1 MSGRGTR
8 RLYYKIRDVQAGLP
22 EIWEF
27 FASWMQT
34 RLTFSCRLHGSPA
47 RFQFRYPGCRG
58 QKDFYLM
65 LSDSDEDSE
74 DFFIAAQSA
83 EDKET
88 ACSEE
93 NCEESVVAEK
103 RIVAPGSTEGIQQMA
118 AQTEEVMQFVLVEKH
133 SFLEY
138 VPSTTEL
145 RRCYSM
151 PMLSSPVAS
160 EHTRE
165 ERLNQEVPI
174 RVPVRDEHSTRCK
187 EADPA
192 TPSAKSVLDLRTA
205 WKLVRTRVGSD
216 RSLSTTMVGDSM
228 HGGSS
233 WDLEVDTSTET
244 AETSSHTSASP
255 RSVSHRRMIRKSRLS
270 PALLAFGDNT
280 LVNRG
285 RGQVRRTAK
294 GCRSCLARLGLAMAP
309 SLPGE
314 VLQPVLEFLG
324 TSLSAA
330 VPCCH
335 GTSQAASQG
344 DAAVFRPLTFCKSG
358 PSPGENAGHRDQLA
372 RCGHVARIR
381 HPELTWRDVA
391 KVLAT
396 LDDCPVWWSEVP
408 CTGAVPSHRQGLA
421 LCGAP
426 GPQERAVLFGG
437 NTSVRVAGGWQSSP
451 TLCMVDLPPDDYGSV
466 KFTTI
471 EPSNPSTPWPCSR
484 WGATLTTTSQAH
496 PAGPALLWG
505 GWSREGDTDI
515 PWMLRFQP
523 DGPRWSE
530 LCCENRPPAA
540 AFHTAT
546 GLPDK
551 KRLALVGGLGNG
563 SSRDA
568 VWTFDSS
575 TERFHKLCDG
585 GPAPAGHVAA
595 ADDEAQRLI
604 VCFGVR
610 RSQPF
615 VEDNFMKTTSVLDLR
630 MGRWDPDAWKGVGD
644 PSDQDAAPA
653 APLARRNAA
662 AASLGH
668 RIIVSGGYNDE
679 EFTSLEDTWSFN
691 MRSGMWAQMAEQ
703 GAPRME
709 GHKAILS
716 GLDMFTFGGHALL
729 GRFPRPTVSVHRL
742 SLGKADP
749 LRLFSDTDESRQLCR
764 PEMDNPSQGYPVPGG
779 GGPDLSDR
787 LAASAEYRRWVK
799 EVDVAL
805 GSGGEVPSFTELWI
819 ELNKRPAV
827 QGRSR
832 SPRSSSD
839 PRARFDGW
847 SQGRRSRWHSA
858 QEALQLLLDSLSQ
871 FEASASG
878 RSITGQELSAS
889 MRKHSREF
897 SIQKTP
903 FEKLGKLLQLAAQDG
918 WIRLTWTGDSMSV
931 QILDLPTNGVA
942 NLANAWEHEK
952 DVGIRLEPARPPI
965 LREVRRVDRV
975 QHVALKPAPYAAPL
989 ADIGG
994 FPHLRQRAVA
1004 RLSASERGKLR
1015 SVTPERGRT
1024 KRETKPGT
1032 SNAASAPA
1040 APLSREDALQSLQQ
1054 AFETLKDLPQ
1064 GKGDLDSARALC
1076 QPSVMRHASPEVR
1089 LWAAKC
1095 LAEVLRIFVPSPPFE
1110 TERFRPIL
1118 ELFLEQLASLNPSTQ
1133 TYAYSFGLLERLE
1146 EIRGFMLVFD
1156 CAASDVESLI
1166 ISLAK
1171 TCIGAAKAARQ
1182 SGRIGATEDAQR
1194 RLEAL
1199 LARLLSDVLLEADEV
1214 PQAVL
1219 EQLLEEIVER
1229 KSPGAAM
1236 VRQVLSNFTTFKSQR
1251 VALPLND
1258 LLNKSLFLSEDDQ
1271 AELSQDRLEGLLNA
1285 TYELYCIHPS
1295 LVVRVLPNL
1304 HADLQCAK
1312 PDRRRAITAF
1322 IAQLLAHQ
1330 HTDSSGAAS
1339 CGMALSS
1346 SSGIAGLVERFQDR
1360 LADADDRV
1368 RMTALEG
1375 ASAVLQ
1381 SVVATGCQEDDPA
1394 GSASMAAAESIRTK
1408 VAHRCLDPNDAVR
1421 LRAVEICTHI
1431 ALASDDGLAFMLPN
1445 LPEICKRIL
1454 DKKPRIREACAQASA
1469 QLYAQHALPHW
1480 LKGEGQKAQKLCWIP
1495 QLLCEAYS
1503 VFCGARLG
1511 YVAQIEELLEQHLL
1525 GCGAGLPQDQRALA
1539 LVGLCS
1545 SALGGPEA
1553 ARQGLGMLLSKKR
1566 DAHRALRRFVRARL
1580 ENAAPLGEARSS
1592 GSSLL
1597 PGESNEGGTPAV
1609 PFADLFENLAK
1620 WSPTLDDKY
1629 ARPEALGLH
1638 LRSLDAVRDKTLWA
1652 HLDHL
1657 LDPDMQDSTC
1667 KMSEQVCELDRLLRV
1682 HRLGEIAPLI
1692 RRALMATWLLP
1703 DQVAALLD
1711 VWTGQAG
1718 EEAKLAP
1725 DMVAAARTTVA
1736 YLPQYFVGAFVP
1748 FVGEMV
1754 KLLQDCSQED
1764 AQTILQALSRLQKQM
1779 VCLDGMSQKL
1789 DETGFPELLLEAL
1802 HVMVPPFQSSAR
1814 KFVRILLLL
1823 SDDCRASVVQQ
1834 LLSWADGYL
1843 RGGGEDCEGEVE
1855 AGSTRIVALHL
1866 AAAILEN
1873 AADCGEACRDY
1884 DWKPLLEI
1892 AQNILLHPPAGASE
1906 SESSLQLLQFA
1917 AAEVVAAGSTA
1928 SFLASVMQGFRSS
1941 MQGST
1946 AIVPV
1951 TDTSQVSSDG
1961 LLLHLACASLRSLR
1975 LGCVELSSAL
1985 LAQLSETCGDLVADG
2000 RPASDGDTLLHA
2012 LQKFQKH
2019 AKLKIADRLR
2029 LCTTLPSIFC
2039 FGQKK
2044 HRDAGQKML
2053 QGWLRTAQQGS
2064 QPGLL
2069 DFSVACFVHF
2079 LSRLQ
2084 IFEREAAAVSAFPE
2098 SSKVSSFFC
2107 EALLHC
2113 DSQGAELLGTAL
2125 RVCDRTRYFV
2135 DREDCTS
2142 SVRTAASVLRYVAEK
2157 RCPELGLQA
2166 AALLQGAARGSM
2178 PAQLFAVD
2186 PIVEQRL
2193 NAAVLKDRHNEQERV
2208 PETPALQ
2215 DVGQASE
2222 SSPQTQVLRVPEA
2235 SMLEDASVLTTP
2247 QRRPSLLK
2255 RGSGSSPQTPSPGS
2269 NKRSLTGG
2277 AVSAA
2282 LAAQSSKKAKK
2293 QRRSIELRAREVKH
2307 PNGVLTRRDEHRPDR
2322 ERPSAFNRRR
2332 SRSRHREVSL
2342 HRFRELDQPLRQN
2355 FVRRPPFYS
2364 YHKTIVQRRCAMHW
2378 TSDLGEAELR
2388 RRLSQETEQREAL
2401 LHALQRLCR
2410 SAEFCRDR
2418 LSDMQQKCE
2427 ELSANLRKETEASD
2441 VLEQSLAKA
2450 QARVRRLDDQVQ
2462 AQEFLASQ
2470 RPGNAN
2476 FVFGKKK
2483 SLDKHWARPLSD
2495 FPFQLK
2501 ACFEA
2506 ARCKRKPDFGTLG
2519 REDSEASER
2528 PQVCTEV
2535 AVWCPTPGGIGSCL
2549 GAARCQLDFL
2559 PLQRGTSLDKTAAE
2573 ARLREYLD
2581 EAAAAEQKICEKL
2594 KLCLLP
2600 ACTPS
2605 SQTSC
2610 DLLCGT
2616 CPCQA
2621 GAALAASGLGV
2632 PA

>member
-1 MSGRGTR
+1 M
-8 RLYYKIRDVQAGLP
+8 A
-22 EIWEF
+22 
-27 FASWMQT
+27 
-34 RLTFSCRLHGSPA
+34 
-47 RFQFRYPGCRG
+47 
-58 QKDFYLM
+58 
-65 LSDSDEDSE
+65 
-74 DFFIAAQSA
+74 
-83 EDKET
+83 
-88 ACSEE
+88 
-93 NCEESVVAEK
+93 
-103 RIVAPGSTEGIQQMA
+103 A
-118 AQTEEVMQFVLVEKH
+118 AQTEEVMHFVLVEKH

-138 VPSTTEL
+138 VPSTTDL
-145 RRCYSM
+145 RRCHSM

-165 ERLNQEVPI
+165 ERLNQEVPKLI
-174 RVPVRDEHSTRCK
+174 RGPVRDEHSTRCK

-192 TPSAKSVLDLRTA
+192 SPGAESVPDLRTA
-205 WKLVRTRVGSD
+205 WKLARTRVGSD

-228 HGGSS
+228 QGGSS

-244 AETSSHTSASP
+244 TETSSHTSASP

-285 RGQVRRTAK
+285 PRGPGPKAE
-294 GCRSCLARLGLAMAP
+294 GCRSCLAQLGSAMAP

-372 RCGHVARIR
+372 RCGRVARIR

-496 PAGPALLWG
+496 PSGPALLWG

-530 LCCENRPPAA
+530 LRCENRPPAA

-575 TERFHKLCDG
+575 TEQFHKLCDG

-749 LRLFSDTDESRQLCR
+749 LRLFSDTDESRPLCR

-799 EVDVAL
+799 EVDLAL
-805 GSGGEVPSFTELWI
+805 GSGEEVPSFTELWI

-847 SQGRRSRWHSA
+847 SQERRPRWHSA

-931 QILDLPTNGVA
+931 QILDLPRNGVA
-942 NLANAWEHEK
+942 NLADAWEHEK
-952 DVGIRLEPARPPI
+952 
-965 LREVRRVDRV
+965 
-975 QHVALKPAPYAAPL
+975 
-989 ADIGG
+989 
-994 FPHLRQRAVA
+994 
-1004 RLSASERGKLR
+1004 
-1015 SVTPERGRT
+1015 
-1024 KRETKPGT
+1024 
-1032 SNAASAPA
+1032 APA

-1054 AFETLKDLPQ
+1054 AFETLKTLPQ

-1258 LLNKSLFLSEDDQ
+1258 LLNKSLFLSEDGQ

-1330 HTDSSGAAS
+1330 HTDSSGVS
-1339 CGMALSS
+1339 CGMALAT
-1346 SSGIAGLVERFQDR
+1346 SSGIAGLVERFQER

-1381 SVVATGCQEDDPA
+1381 SVVAIGCQEDDPA
-1394 GSASMAAAESIRTK
+1394 GSASMAAAEGIRTK

-1511 YVAQIEELLEQHLL
+1511 YVAQIEELIEQHIL

-1545 SALGGPEA
+1545 SALCGPEA
-1553 ARQGLGMLLSKKR
+1553 AKHGLGMLLSKKR
-1566 DAHRALRRFVRARL
+1566 DAHKALRRFVRARL
-1580 ENAAPLGEARSS
+1580 ENASPLGEVRS
-1592 GSSLL
+1592 SSLL
-1597 PGESNEGGTPAV
+1597 PSESNEGETPAV

-1638 LRSLDAVRDKTLWA
+1638 LRSLDAVRDKLLWA

-1667 KMSEQVCELDRLLRV
+1667 KMSDQVCELDRLLRV

-1725 DMVAAARTTVA
+1725 DMVTAARATVA
-1736 YLPQYFVGAFVP
+1736 YLPKYFVGAFVP

-1764 AQTILQALSRLQKQM
+1764 AQTILQALSRLQKQV
-1779 VCLDGMSQKL
+1779 VCLGGLSQKL
-1789 DETGFPELLLEAL
+1789 DETGLPELLLQAL

-1823 SDDCRASVVQQ
+1823 SDDCRASVVKQ

-1843 RGGGEDCEGEVE
+1843 RGGGEGETGETGEGELE
-1855 AGSTRIVALHL
+1855 AGSTRVVALHL

-1892 AQNILLHPPAGASE
+1892 AQNILLRPPAGASE
-1906 SESSLQLLQFA
+1906 SESSLQLLLFA
-1917 AAEVVAAGSTA
+1917 AAEVVAAGSAA
-1928 SFLASVMQGFRSS
+1928 SFLATVMQGFGSS
-1941 MQGST
+1941 MQGSK

-1951 TDTSQVSSDG
+1951 SDTTSQVSSDG

-2000 RPASDGDTLLHA
+2000 RPASDGDKLLHA

-2044 HRDAGQKML
+2044 HRDAGQKLL

-2135 DREDCTS
+2135 DREDRTS

-2193 NAAVLKDRHNEQERV
+2193 NAAVLKDRHSEQERKV

-2215 DVGQASE
+2215 DVGQASD
-2222 SSPQTQVLRVPEA
+2222 SSPLQTQVLRAPEA

-2307 PNGVLTRRDEHRPDR
+2307 PKGVLTRRDEHRPDR
-2322 ERPSAFNRRR
+2322 ERPPTFNRRR

-2342 HRFRELDQPLRQN
+2342 HRFRGRGNDQRPRSRDRADRAGRRPRQPREVSCSREHARDTAVLGTAKD
-2355 FVRRPPFYS
+2355 VRRTRCEPSSKKKASKAAASKAAASKAASKAAAKKKDHAKVRSSEQDAERKVPPHKRGSEEEAPKHEAKQVKRSKAEDAIPLIAGKAKSKARKGVADAPKKESSEYEYYS
-2364 YHKTIVQRRCAMHW
+2364 YY
-2378 TSDLGEAELR
+2378 SD
-2388 RRLSQETEQREAL
+2388 QEEDKSE
-2401 LHALQRLCR
+2401 
-2410 SAEFCRDR
+2410 SSSSSE
-2418 LSDMQQKCE
+2418 SDD
-2427 ELSANLRKETEASD
+2427 ASN
-2441 VLEQSLAKA
+2441 E
-2450 QARVRRLDDQVQ
+2450 
-2462 AQEFLASQ
+2462 
-2470 RPGNAN
+2470 
-2476 FVFGKKK
+2476 
-2483 SLDKHWARPLSD
+2483 
-2495 FPFQLK
+2495 
-2501 ACFEA
+2501 
-2506 ARCKRKPDFGTLG
+2506 
-2519 REDSEASER
+2519 
-2528 PQVCTEV
+2528 
-2535 AVWCPTPGGIGSCL
+2535 
-2549 GAARCQLDFL
+2549 
-2559 PLQRGTSLDKTAAE
+2559 
-2573 ARLREYLD
+2573 
-2581 EAAAAEQKICEKL
+2581 
-2594 KLCLLP
+2594 
-2600 ACTPS
+2600 
-2605 SQTSC
+2605 
-2610 DLLCGT
+2610 
-2616 CPCQA
+2616 
-2621 GAALAASGLGV
+2621 
-2632 PA
+2632 

>member
-1 MSGRGTR
+1 
-8 RLYYKIRDVQAGLP
+8 
-22 EIWEF
+22 
-27 FASWMQT
+27 
-34 RLTFSCRLHGSPA
+34 
-47 RFQFRYPGCRG
+47 
-58 QKDFYLM
+58 
-65 LSDSDEDSE
+65 
-74 DFFIAAQSA
+74 
-83 EDKET
+83 
-88 ACSEE
+88 
-93 NCEESVVAEK
+93 
-103 RIVAPGSTEGIQQMA
+103 
-118 AQTEEVMQFVLVEKH
+118 
-133 SFLEY
+133 
-138 VPSTTEL
+138 
-145 RRCYSM
+145 
-151 PMLSSPVAS
+151 
-160 EHTRE
+160 
-165 ERLNQEVPI
+165 
-174 RVPVRDEHSTRCK
+174 
-187 EADPA
+187 
-192 TPSAKSVLDLRTA
+192 
-205 WKLVRTRVGSD
+205 
-216 RSLSTTMVGDSM
+216 
-228 HGGSS
+228 
-233 WDLEVDTSTET
+233 
-244 AETSSHTSASP
+244 
-255 RSVSHRRMIRKSRLS
+255 
-270 PALLAFGDNT
+270 
-280 LVNRG
+280 
-285 RGQVRRTAK
+285 
-294 GCRSCLARLGLAMAP
+294 
-309 SLPGE
+309 
-314 VLQPVLEFLG
+314 
-324 TSLSAA
+324 
-330 VPCCH
+330 
-335 GTSQAASQG
+335 
-344 DAAVFRPLTFCKSG
+344 
-358 PSPGENAGHRDQLA
+358 
-372 RCGHVARIR
+372 
-381 HPELTWRDVA
+381 
-391 KVLAT
+391 
-396 LDDCPVWWSEVP
+396 
-408 CTGAVPSHRQGLA
+408 
-421 LCGAP
+421 
-426 GPQERAVLFGG
+426 
-437 NTSVRVAGGWQSSP
+437 
-451 TLCMVDLPPDDYGSV
+451 
-466 KFTTI
+466 
-471 EPSNPSTPWPCSR
+471 
-484 WGATLTTTSQAH
+484 
-496 PAGPALLWG
+496 
-505 GWSREGDTDI
+505 
-515 PWMLRFQP
+515 
-523 DGPRWSE
+523 
-530 LCCENRPPAA
+530 
-540 AFHTAT
+540 
-546 GLPDK
+546 
-551 KRLALVGGLGNG
+551 
-563 SSRDA
+563 
-568 VWTFDSS
+568 
-575 TERFHKLCDG
+575 
-585 GPAPAGHVAA
+585 
-595 ADDEAQRLI
+595 
-604 VCFGVR
+604 
-610 RSQPF
+610 
-615 VEDNFMKTTSVLDLR
+615 
-630 MGRWDPDAWKGVGD
+630 
-644 PSDQDAAPA
+644 
-653 APLARRNAA
+653 
-662 AASLGH
+662 
-668 RIIVSGGYNDE
+668 
-679 EFTSLEDTWSFN
+679 

-805 GSGGEVPSFTELWI
+805 GSATQSPSCPVGLPGHIEDEVPSFTELWI

-1004 RLSASERGKLR
+1004 RLSASELGKLR
-1015 SVTPERGRT
+1015 PVTPERGRT
-1024 KRETKPGT
+1024 KRETKTGT
-1032 SNAASAPA
+1032 SNASA

-1054 AFETLKDLPQ
+1054 AFETLKALPQ

-1339 CGMALSS
+1339 CGMALTS

-1592 GSSLL
+1592 SLL

-1657 LDPDMQDSTC
+1657 LDHDMQDSTC

-1754 KLLQDCSQED
+1754 NLLQDCSQED

-1789 DETGFPELLLEAL
+1789 DETGLPELLLEAL

-2098 SSKVSSFFC
+2098 SSKVSCFFC

-2193 NAAVLKDRHNEQERV
+2193 NAAILKDRHNEQERV

-2215 DVGQASE
+2215 DVGQASD

-2462 AQEFLASQ
+2462 AQEFLASDALIFAVNLTSTTEKEQAFQAEPKTWWSCREDPDQRQ
-2470 RPGNAN
+2470 RPGNEN

-2483 SLDKHWARPLSD
+2483 SLDKHWALK
-2495 FPFQLK
+2495 QL
-2501 ACFEA
+2501 A
-2506 ARCKRKPDFGTLG
+2506 ARESRTSALLAEKIQR
-2519 REDSEASER
+2519 
-2528 PQVCTEV
+2528 
-2535 AVWCPTPGGIGSCL
+2535 
-2549 GAARCQLDFL
+2549 
-2559 PLQRGTSLDKTAAE
+2559 LQKGLRSAQKSLSGVRTSLDKAAAE

-2594 KLCLLP
+2594 KLCLRARHSRQAGLEGQLSELHMQT
-2600 ACTPS
+2600 AAQQKRHQQESFQTAQQQALLAAGTADVQARSSRELQRLS
-2605 SQTSC
+2605 SQLQAVSRSVTTERSVAVQEQTRRQRQWEVVEVQRRDAEAAQERARQ
-2610 DLLCGT
+2610 DLQRLRAAVGMARSDLSRQQEALFELRKQTRETQDALSLATNGNEHLKVQLAEYRAGSQKALQEEVLTRQAIHEERFLRQQRFHEANLAAARDRRSELEKELSDRKADAKVRSDRIVDLAAEMQTLQDEVSSWRSQCNEVSSTRAVLEDGFAHECGT
-2616 CPCQA
+2616 WNEEMLAGRISMHKVALQA
-2621 GAALAASGLGV
+2621 ESLEEELQLVEEKAAATTSQAATRRAEQRQQLETLENELHEAKAELTKAKQSLAV
-2632 PA
+2632 ENET